1 MYPDPI
7 FVNLSRSPGIYSSD
21 TILGFIN
28 VYKYGLWR
36 AGTATLFLLG
46 S

>member
-1 MYPDPI
+1 MYPEPI
-7 FVNLSRSPGIYSSD
+7 FVNLSRSPAIYSSAS
-21 TILGFIN
+21 ILGFIN

-36 AGTATLFLLG
+36 AGTTTLFLLG